1 MISVGVDVDRL
12 GLMVINGQPKNTS
25 EYIQA
30 SSRVGRQAPG
40 LVFAL
45 YNQNRSRDRS
55 HYENFKQYHQAIY
68 RFVEP
73 TSVTPY
79 SKRCRDRSLPGLII
93 GIARHVVD
101 MPSPVDLSD
110 FEQEIRII
118 LQSYVERAS
127 EHSTSN
133 DYGDEIEQ
141 QIQKIFNIWYRKI
154 EEAEENNKKLD
165 WGTIIPRGDELP
177 LLDVF
182 GTNIDPEAYESI
194 SLMTSMRNVDV
205 TSTVTVV

>member
-1 MISVGVDVDRL
+1 M
-12 GLMVINGQPKNTS
+12 
-25 EYIQA
+25 
-30 SSRVGRQAPG
+30 SS
-40 LVFAL
+40 
-45 YNQNRSRDRS
+45 
-55 HYENFKQYHQAIY
+55 
-68 RFVEP
+68 
-73 TSVTPY
+73 
-79 SKRCRDRSLPGLII
+79 
-93 GIARHVVD
+93 
-101 MPSPVDLSD
+101 